1 MLHAAEALPEVAI
14 MRKPRDAGEIMYAV
28 LRTVAGRFAIDQKMR
43 GVVVKAL
50 HPFAHGAGSM
60 LLNFPFAMG
69 GSICR

>member
-50 HPFAHGAGSM
+50 HP
-60 LLNFPFAMG
+60 
-69 GSICR
+69 

>member
-1 MLHAAEALPEVAI
+1 

-50 HPFAHGAGSM
+50 HP
-60 LLNFPFAMG
+60 
-69 GSICR
+69 

>member
-1 MLHAAEALPEVAI
+1 MLHAAEALPQVAV
-14 MRKPRDAGEIMYAV
+14 MLKPCDAGEVMYAV
-28 LRTVAGRFAIDQKMR
+28 LRTVAGRFTIDQKMR
-43 GVVVKAL
+43 GVVVETL